1 MRPPSPKT
9 KTKPYLEI
17 FLWIFLSF
25 LLTFSTTKYILRLSS
40 SSNSL
45 FLFNQDLSLSLSCND
60 LVENGFRFSN
70 EFNADFISSV
80 TSFGESLISDFEF
93 DAEIILWLRGCSLV
107 EPFSTLNNL

>member
-60 LVENGFRFSN
+60 LVENGFRDSPMN
-70 EFNADFISSV
+70 LMLTSSLP
-80 TSFGESLISDFEF
+80 SPPSANPSSL
-93 DAEIILWLRGCSLV
+93 
-107 EPFSTLNNL
+107 TLNLTLKSSCG